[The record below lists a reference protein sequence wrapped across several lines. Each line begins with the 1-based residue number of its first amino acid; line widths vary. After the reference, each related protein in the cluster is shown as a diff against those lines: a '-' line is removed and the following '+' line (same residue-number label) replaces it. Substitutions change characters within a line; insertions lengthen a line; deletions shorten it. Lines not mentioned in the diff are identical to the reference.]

1 MPEGWRPRVIRGGEI
16 DSKAWTL
23 CLVERIRAALRR
35 RDLFAAPSL
44 RYSDP
49 RAGLLDGTVWESARP
64 AVCRTLGV
72 SASGPKETTRMAAR
86 LDTAY
91 LVTAARL
98 PGNASVRIE
107 TALDGTA
114 TLSLTALDKLEEP
127 ASFGLAAGRT
137 GGADAVGIN
146 LAERSCRA

>member
-1 MPEGWRPRVIRGGEI
+1 
-16 DSKAWTL
+16 
-23 CLVERIRAALRR
+23 
-35 RDLFAAPSL
+35 
-44 RYSDP
+44 
-49 RAGLLDGTVWESARP
+49 
-64 AVCRTLGV
+64 
-72 SASGPKETTRMAAR
+72 MAAR

-127 ASFGLAAGRT
+127 ASLVSLRAALAARMRWASTWPSGP
-137 GGADAVGIN
+137 AALNV
-146 LAERSCRA
+146 LAHY